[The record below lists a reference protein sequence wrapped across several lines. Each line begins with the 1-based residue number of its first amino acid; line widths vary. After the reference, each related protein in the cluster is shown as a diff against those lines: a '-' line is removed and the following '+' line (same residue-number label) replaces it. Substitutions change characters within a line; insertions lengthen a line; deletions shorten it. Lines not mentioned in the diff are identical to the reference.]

1 LVEIEQMTQ
10 SIYDAMLNSSN
21 MMKSIKNLPTITKKI
36 TDPKRQ
42 TLGNTTSLP
51 KISFTLIFIA
61 LLGYALILTGPIV
74 NKLYTTRYIKETQ
87 YLLYNKSNSLMVYL
101 KTIETPETCSGF
113 GLF

>member
-1 LVEIEQMTQ
+1 MTQ
-10 SIYDAMLNSSN
+10 SIYDAMLNSNN

-51 KISFTLIFIA
+51 KMSLTLICIA

-74 NKLYTTRYIKETQ
+74 NKLYTTRYIQETQ
-87 YLLYNKSNSLMVYL
+87 YLLYNKSNSLIVIW
-101 KTIETPETCSGF
+101 KP
-113 GLF
+113 